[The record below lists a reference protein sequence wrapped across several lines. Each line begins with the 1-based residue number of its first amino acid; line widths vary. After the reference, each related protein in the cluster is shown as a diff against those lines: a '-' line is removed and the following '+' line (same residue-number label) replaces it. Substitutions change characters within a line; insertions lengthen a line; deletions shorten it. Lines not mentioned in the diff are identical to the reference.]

1 MIKEDLPT
9 SVIGSPI
16 RLPKGFD
23 PIVAHILTYIVL
35 YVVTQVTNCVLCP
48 SIDLL
53 PCLPPHLALLLM
65 Y

>member
-1 MIKEDLPT
+1 MIKVNLPT
-9 SVIGSPI
+9 SVIGI
-16 RLPKGFD
+16 QILLPEDFD